1 MSEATAREQ
10 ADPAVFEEWDTAEKA
25 WNAAYRKYN
34 VLYKR
39 YNAAYPADYARLGKY
54 AEFARESIYRKSG
67 AKDEERNDLLRRS
80 DAAADAWSNT
90 RDRYVAARKAW
101 DDACGFVRLLP

>member
-10 ADPAVFEEWDTAEKA
+10 ADPAVFKEWDAAEKA

-34 VLYKR
+34 VLRKR
-39 YNAAYPADYARLGKY
+39 YNAAYPADY
-54 AEFARESIYRKSG
+54 
-67 AKDEERNDLLRRS
+67 
-80 DAAADAWSNT
+80 AWSNT